1 MLLTYI
7 RTCVQREIQQEEE
20 ECKLE
25 SKQKKELHLNA
36 V

>member
-20 ECKLE
+20 CKLK